1 MGKLVDFEGY
11 GLAEYPDDFTDAQ
24 IHDSWER
31 NIKPILDAKKRVVL
45 RENAAIA
52 NRNAEAANAENTIWQ
67 GTKSAVSD
75 VGVGLMKGYVGIPEA
90 IVGLANIPT
99 KGYAGKWVED
109 AGIDFK
115 GTKEYWDQKYSEGAK
130 AAQAEVSQAVGFIP
144 KGKALLDN
152 PSALGQTIAESLPL
166 MLGGAGLARLG
177 LGAAKMI
184 GPRAAAWA
192 AGAAVPGSSVPL
204 IAGAVGEGAIAAGS
218 TAEGVRQQT
227 EDRLLTWEQAGL
239 SLASGALTGAIG
251 IASGKMAKRLG
262 IDDLDTFLVSGIP
275 AGTAKRTL
283 TERIA
288 RGLGGALT
296 EGVLEEMPQSAQEQ
310 VANNLALKKPWNEG
324 VAEAAATGLIVGGLM
339 GGAMGGLMPGGQ
351 SAVPPPIPPTTTPPV
366 QPPPLGSP
374 QAPPALPGQ
383 VPKQPPSLPAL
394 SNQTLATPISSWVT
408 APDGPHVLGQSPN
421 AFGVGQQVVQ
431 VSQSSGNFGKQ
442 GVVVSV
448 AAPPAGGSPVVT
460 VRFADGSQAK
470 SDGKEF
476 AFSEHFAQ
484 ATAIKA
490 GPLWTPPPPRPGT
503 VPQPIPTNTNQ
514 QRRTPL
520 DATEQLQAKINAAR
534 AVGDR
539 ALVRKLSIELDM
551 MGTAAPV
558 VKQPLPAQRT
568 IKPSAPIASQDDEE
582 GFVMPPLPPGV
593 VAAPQ
598 AEPDEGF
605 VMPALPPGVVAAP
618 SSPKKPAAKAP
629 IAVPKGAGQP
639 ITAKPSVSERLN
651 ALLKTGLVRMANA
664 GQTTPD
670 YEGLR
675 ARGGIT
681 MGIDTKTGELIVDEQ
696 NIKDISAAMAK
707 GRVDI
712 AETIMDRLESA
723 AAHESIHRL
732 IFDGKKYLPGFANL
746 VNATLSGKDAQLQQF
761 ASIGL
766 KHLLAI
772 EHYRNLFV
780 STGVTLEGTI
790 AEQTQ
795 RILKNPGALALT
807 FNELLAGHANTRGAW
822 SAKENSLYDTT
833 RKELLKR
840 AGIPAAMD
848 KPPVTLLPKEHTK
861 WLADNSTYK
870 SNAPAPVQKKTAVI
884 DADAIAENGLDQRG
898 LYEQE
903 TPEFK
908 QSIFNLFL
916 KKAASIGK
924 TDIRSLSRN
933 YASNGLSGDN
943 GGVSLSFYLAS
954 ADGTGRTFG
963 DNPAKGVAWE
973 FRFGREV
980 VPVTWGDLA
989 EAGIAT
995 KNPDGTIRGSGFVAS
1010 SKSETSKKTTNAPAP
1025 VPQQV
1030 GLPVKPEGTPPVGQA
1045 KPKAGTRNRLT
1056 SPAAGQAP
1064 AEAKPVDVGQPV
1076 EVKKPVKVIKLVAT
1090 NPRIVE
1096 AQDVILSELGEK
1108 TDIANEVITPD
1119 GVRVTISAFGDT
1131 LRLRSIQTGDSNRGS
1146 GAASKTLD
1154 KIVRLADESQVP
1166 ITLTAIPYGDLGLT
1180 KDQLILWY
1188 SKRGFELQAD
1198 GETMVRQ
1205 PKSKAEDRPFSP
1217 DDILI
1222 AHSTFTDEDFE
1233 VSYRGPLG
1241 DDKSVVW
1248 TGKTQMTIPTAWL
1261 RRKGEPL
1268 KQKAKPTDVAK
1279 PTPAATGATAQKMP
1293 WEMTRA
1299 EYQKTEPKSDGVRE
1313 SLVADLGHSKVR
1325 VIKNPT
1331 PEDYQR
1337 FASEHN
1343 RQFPND
1349 TSGDP
1354 KTRFTVDSNGNR
1366 YVWPAG
1372 DAAHSSLEGWLKE
1385 RGITANQN
1393 TQFFS
1398 HKYHIFKAL
1407 REGKP
1412 VPESVLADYKGEKWS
1427 DDALAK
1433 LKPPAA
1439 KPQPA
1444 AAAKPSGGVPYYRQL
1459 GVDDANDPSRK
1470 RMRAVP
1476 QNFKLAYINGW
1487 YEAKKAAQAK
1497 PEPAAEQPATKPKR
1511 VARGSTLLA
1520 RFNAETER
1528 LGPDI
1533 LSFMVDSGLKVQSKS
1548 VAKARGKEYW
1558 LRNRGD
1564 YDGALPLALPT
1575 HNIIYG
1581 GSRGPDLLAQDAF
1594 EANVIKEPTPDAF
1607 WEAVNN
1613 ASRRRRAAIGNESQ
1627 DEKFLNEEVAAY
1639 ERWMKATEEGAIR
1652 VSADELQVGD
1662 LMDVEGEKVEVIA
1675 KDADTGEV
1683 TLKDGRK
1690 FETQKLQDGESIY
1703 VERLIQLEPAD
1714 KDEANF
1720 RGILAQAADSSSKL
1734 RPQDVERVMSEAG
1747 WDSDAFKAWLLK
1759 QPLSDDTRKAVEQW
1773 GKEEQTL
1780 TAAGFN
1786 PGDRVTVSGGDKF
1799 HQDVTG
1805 VIAYILNDGRI
1816 LEIVRDGDF
1825 TSIRINLED
1834 YKKIEKAFSL
1844 APAESVEEQK
1854 ARLAAEALKGEADA
1868 AAKAKADSLTNA
1880 INKPLTGTVGDIAQ
1894 DDMLDPQGGL
1904 FNNSNPLGNQPA
1916 PPAQPL
1922 APLSPTEEDAARMDA
1937 IKKLLAAKL
1946 KQGPTYMGSLAPGGL
1961 DPEFFKL
1968 GTELGYLYIKSGV
1981 RKFSDFAAR
1990 LINDLGEK
1998 AKPYLLSWYSNAKL
2012 TLTSIANELDSESK
2026 AQQYYQDTF
2035 GRPVQ
2040 GGRVNTGA
2048 VTGSGVAGGRP
2059 GVRVARQE
2067 LIPVPRQYVD
2077 AGAYSAA
2084 SGFQL
2089 DEEQVRGVNLMVD
2102 RFKNVPAGAF
2112 LLADGTGFGKTAQLL
2127 AVADQY
2133 SKQGLGNK
2141 ILIVTKNKIIADIRF
2156 AGDAK
2161 RMGIDPK
2168 SYTITTYSSLK
2179 NVESKGWDLVLF
2191 DEAHEL
2197 KNSEAAKSI
2206 AGGRLQAKHKVF
2218 ATATPMDTFTGAA
2231 YFLSEITGEDE
2242 TQIATKLGY
2251 KLVERTDPYS
2261 KEVFMAAVLL
2271 PESTAKTVWQN
2282 IMAYRD
2288 AAVANGSMIRRE
2300 YPFFGRVEE
2309 IEVDMDNIADAEQKR
2324 MIQYYDDLIDS
2335 AYSPTAKRNYA
2346 GQKTQAL
2353 RRWSEQSKIKTAV
2366 QMALDHIATGGKAI
2380 IVAETDKAQKF
2391 PVEIRGSKWGK
2402 NKKGEEAWFAP
2413 GAITQMMD
2421 LLEKASVYDV
2431 SHIHDPKSN
2440 NISSEVD
2447 KFQRGPNRLALA
2459 TPQSGGTGIDLDDSI
2474 GGQERLLIS
2483 LSKNLAGDAFQQLV
2497 GRVSRKNTVTPA
2509 IVRLLTLRGS
2519 FADERSN
2526 DILNKKIKT
2535 LLAIQGGS
2543 ELDTAA
2549 KPDDTDITQPG
2560 QQQPPY
2566 KPSPNK
2572 PASTAPP
2579 RLDWNPYT
2587 TQKGK
2592 QKFVA
2597 KVTPEFTAWYKSN
2610 GENRNSFGIFISDR
2624 DGRAWAD
2631 ANPNETALQSR
2642 TGSTTKDD
2650 TDYLAAVKAGDME
2663 TAQRMVDEAAKKAGY
2678 YTGPVYHGGPR
2689 LDPETGEARTVFLA
2703 KDKSWT
2709 STRFPS
2715 DLGEWLSESKKV
2727 AEYFAGRQED
2737 GAVFSFHVRLKNPKE
2752 FDSHDAL
2759 EGAIQEA
2766 GGTYDLYK
2774 KLVADGHDSVELTDA
2789 TDIPIRRTDYV
2800 VFDPSQIK
2808 SADPITRDAQGN
2820 VIPLSQRFNQ
2830 NSDSI
2835 LQSRTGSNPF
2845 YSRLNRAVEETPMQ
2859 NATGFKWKGVINK
2872 WQKAKPTPTL
2882 GKSWLKGINRDE
2894 IDLVGVNDLEDGK
2907 TYSKQEVLDYLRANE
2922 VVVKDVTLGQ
2932 KTGSKQFDF
2941 ERDGYEWMPD
2951 EDGDGGNLTVNG
2963 RQVMRFSNE
2972 TLAREA
2978 AAENFIE
2985 GADRDETHFS
2995 TYQLPGAVEGSYRE
3009 VLLTVPEATEADIRR
3024 KIGEPY
3030 SASIGEG
3037 GYQVRTKS
3045 GAKFGVYSGSSAEQ
3059 AIERARAVGPTDW
3072 ALREFQEANWDDGHS
3087 QYSDIANPIVRLR
3100 YNERTTADGKRMLFL
3115 EEVQAPQKGE
3125 FEKMPALFQKN
3136 WREIAFK
3143 WALRHAAENGF
3154 DSVGWTTGAQQA
3166 ARYDLSKQVQRI
3178 VVSSPRD
3185 GIYTA
3190 HVVYLGGA
3198 TGTGVGG
3205 EMAADKLAMTVGKD
3219 VAAKA
3224 ISKIAASKDP
3234 RYEAVE
3240 FSGDGLKIDSGGLIK
3255 LYDVDFRNVVNGIP
3269 AVKKSG
3275 QKVGMVEIQGTNPGV
3290 AEKGFTITQSRTG
3303 STWTIRKI
3311 TQDPAYVGDGS
3322 GGLVGDVVKS
3332 GFSSRQE
3339 AARWADENI
3348 KIPGV
3353 PIHSL
3358 SLTPAIRESVM
3369 GGQALFRRS
3378 DTATGLPASAVEDHI
3393 AQAYGSVPNGVI
3405 RVVERP
3411 DLNFD
3416 GQVILDAATG
3426 EFLRIEINASK
3437 LNSLDDIDKILTHEF
3452 SHIVFRDEGVQSII
3466 GSLTDQERSQIEAD
3480 MTRLGYTPDSLQE
3493 EGGARG
3499 IEQLANAWRGRN
3511 WFTQVV
3517 GRVLAWASEHGL
3529 KMTRLA
3535 AEMIAARAVA
3545 KVKAEVF
3552 MADEAS
3558 IQQVSMGSELALQS
3572 RVVPD
3577 NAADLEIAT
3586 AGQQVAAQ
3594 VESIYASYEA
3604 GAQSLSQLAL
3614 EKKEFR
3620 QARAELNKLTSLAS
3634 ARMTQL
3640 PNPAPGMTPDPM
3652 EGISV
3657 QSNQV
3662 VVGPEFSDKLT
3673 NLGVAHNA
3681 ADAQA
3686 KQGAIFFERVADGV
3700 TTARERLKDLEAKRN
3715 HYISIKAPAADIS
3728 QVENTINSNRAQ
3740 IATLE
3745 QTEHDGVTAGQ
3756 RADEIAAAESNK
3768 IDAEGKRDALKLA
3781 PVDDYFGGRMANL
3794 RELTEKA
3801 KASAALAKALMAGT
3815 TDPAELAKLT
3825 AEFERFDKLPET
3837 ARDALVAGKMTDAQL
3852 SSVVIALQHSFVEFD
3867 LAKANMD
3874 DLLLA
3879 EQTRI
3884 LKDIAQAEKD
3894 YKAAL
3899 GANLD
3904 TEAVVDAALRSARG
3918 SAGLVGS
3925 VSGAARIDQLLLET
3939 AAISGMAQT
3948 LGQNI
3953 EQNRWLYD
3961 YLSGVRSTPGGILAF
3976 SKANADALG
3985 IGEDTL
3991 RKLVNAVQSSPALG
4005 SALVTLA
4012 DHAAATRANNYALS
4026 LATTVPSISSLA
4038 AQAQASTVPSNAQA
4052 LLNQANAAAATL
4064 ASAVKP
4070 GVRAASKTAQLLSNS
4085 INQSLTQ
4092 LAAVNNGANLFN
4104 QVANNPAFVAM
4115 RQNANGLNGLV
4126 INMIEPGPAKTTFLG
4141 FGTTSTVYH
4150 PELVINVDD
4159 DPANSHRTQG
4169 HIYQWSEAAKRYVA
4183 DFDLAELA
4191 HRANPA
4197 ANPTPGSLGFDRAK
4211 VIGLRTALE
4220 KQVNGSFLE
4229 VSLMDEAAR
4238 TSIPKVVRKMLKR
4251 SWFRQHDF
4259 VARLVGGIYGTDL
4272 RATQGRWIRGHL
4284 NARRVAARFQDLPD
4298 LQASAMSS
4306 HGIKNISTYRSQI
4319 WNQMGGYGREFGSRL
4334 KVGFTLPVSGQT
4346 ITKEDMVFFKRTID
4360 FEEQLRRFVTEVDN
4374 TRGVREKI
4382 GGQTFVRGGGSVGDY
4397 GMPRHLG
4404 RNATAFIADI
4414 ISSYLNTKGFTVSS
4428 DLSAASTEAVPAFWN
4443 KRVDM
4448 LKQHILDSTRI
4459 DRAMRQDPT
4468 MRKAEMAIANRWL
4481 SGAVDPVSSLQD
4493 LVQLLAAE
4501 LATVPG
4507 INPMDYAVRHLNSE
4521 LIQYHEHAVRIK
4533 AERED
4538 PSTRNSGL
4546 SIALSS
4552 DNEFTKPAAKLEL
4565 PHSLYDYGALTT
4577 GERISAQSRANHEM
4591 LVEYANA
4598 LRRAIGDLKNRI
4610 NRFDNNQISEA
4621 EAARS
4626 YGGGMEELRDTFEI
4640 LSASLVDF
4648 EAGYKLGADPALS
4661 PSALASELA
4670 RFPVAGVL
4678 ALPTVSI
4685 RNLTGGQLV
4694 VYLMERAMG
4703 YTGAR
4708 LAMYNAIKNA
4718 PKALAKA
4725 SYASALNIARFLD
4738 KNLLKT
4744 NKKQLEDIVDIIA
4757 KVALSPVLLAL
4768 KNPTT
4773 IIAGVKSD
4781 LDQVQKLGY
4790 DTKMGFVDAFR
4801 QAWKES
4807 GLYANREEEEAALRS
4822 PTATKIGRVTLTAA
4836 KGINAFLGAVGVE
4849 NSDQVLNS
4857 VNLVQSQMMETRL
4870 GEVAMKFGA
4879 RLESLGITSID
4890 PTDRRSILL
4899 AAEWS
4904 PFLNAQAS
4912 LDSLG
4917 QLRLFLEGSA
4927 ASEGFQLENALLKF
4941 YQETKAGKPT
4951 HIFSAA
4957 QFEAVQR
4964 GLLAQMNTSLP
4975 TNRASVAAGNRM
4987 WRILLTLQ
4995 GYPTDAFLKLINTAV
5010 GGTRNRTVAAQAAS
5024 KLPLLIGIAM
5034 MAIIIGG
5041 MSDGASEYW
5050 KRKMQGIPSQN
5061 AGVLDRDF
5069 WQNKDKF
5076 MSGAGRFLAAN
5087 MFYLGD
5093 VILGMQNQIQGNRGF
5108 DPASRVFPISLA
5120 QAFAS
5125 SIQATFATYQGA
5137 GDMSD
5142 VATPMVDFFAKL
5154 TPGGMEIRNWFGDDR
5169 TLRRS
5174 KSVTSAEARAA
5185 GMELPK
5191 QGGQRSAG
5199 PTTIVKRNLESA
5211 VGAMEEAR
5219 VSGDT
5224 EAYAKAEG
5232 QARAEMAKLENYY
5245 IKRETERGKSPE
5257 EAAKA
5262 AKAAVWRDYQE
5273 INPVSS
5279 ALGGRR
5285 PTASEYQTI
5294 TTGAT
5299 GARAI
5304 TQQAGISAWQQGAN
5318 ALFNKTGTVTRETAS
5333 ASSGGGTGGGS
5344 GGGYGATMTASSG
5357 VGRATSGRGRMV
5369 KARRS
5374 RLTAGRTTRS
5384 SLSRPKFRTR
5394 LRAPRN
5400 RKVSIKRVRLT
5411 A

>member
-31 NIKPILDAKKRVVL
+31 NIKPILDAKKMAVL

-67 GTKSAVSD
+67 GAKSAVSD

-99 KGYAGKWVED
+99 RGYAGKWVED

-130 AAQAEVSQAVGFIP
+130 AAQAEVDQVDGFIP
-144 KGKALLDN
+144 TGKALLNN
-152 PSALGQTIAESLPL
+152 PVALSRKIAESLPL
-166 MLGGAGLARLG
+166 LTPGALIARGGLA
-177 LGAAKMI
+177 AAKMI

-192 AGAAVPGSSVPL
+192 AGAAAPL

-218 TAEGVRQQT
+218 MAEGVRQQT

-275 AGTAKRTL
+275 TGTAKRTL

-288 RGLGGALT
+288 RGFGGALT

-324 VAEAAATGLIVGGLM
+324 VAEAAATGLLAGAVM

-351 SAVPPPIPPTTTPPV
+351 SANPPPIPPPI
-366 QPPPLGSP
+366 GSP
-374 QAPPALPGQ
+374 QAPPALPWKWP
-383 VPKQPPSLPAL
+383 VPVPPLPSL
-394 SNQTLATPISSWVT
+394 SNQTLATPIQSWQS
-408 APDGPHVLGQSPN
+408 APNQPHLLAQSPDS
-421 AFGVGQQVVQ
+421 FGVGNSVVKLSQSGGGFGKTGVVTAVTGPLVDGNPSSTVTVKFDDGTVQ
-431 VSQSSGNFGKQ
+431 VSGF
-442 GVVVSV
+442 
-448 AAPPAGGSPVVT
+448 
-460 VRFADGSQAK
+460 
-470 SDGKEF
+470 KEF
-476 AFSEHFAQ
+476 GFAEHFAQ

-490 GPLWTPPPPRPGT
+490 GPLWTPPPPRQGT
-503 VPQPIPTNTNQ
+503 APQPIPTNTNQ

-568 IKPSAPIASQDDEE
+568 VKPSAPIASQDDEE

-593 VAAPQ
+593 VAAPK

-629 IAVPKGAGQP
+629 VAAPQGAGQP

-712 AETIMDRLESA
+712 AEAIIDRLESA

-746 VNATLSGKDAQLQQF
+746 VNAALSGKDAQLQQF
-761 ASIGL
+761 ASVGL

-822 SAKENSLYDTT
+822 SAKENSFYDTT

-848 KPPVTLLPKEHTK
+848 KPPVTILPKEHTK

-870 SNAPAPVQKKTAVI
+870 S
-884 DADAIAENGLDQRG
+884 
-898 LYEQE
+898 
-903 TPEFK
+903 
-908 QSIFNLFL
+908 
-916 KKAASIGK
+916 
-924 TDIRSLSRN
+924 
-933 YASNGLSGDN
+933 
-943 GGVSLSFYLAS
+943 
-954 ADGTGRTFG
+954 
-963 DNPAKGVAWE
+963 
-973 FRFGREV
+973 
-980 VPVTWGDLA
+980 
-989 EAGIAT
+989 
-995 KNPDGTIRGSGFVAS
+995 
-1010 SKSETSKKTTNAPAP
+1010 NAPAP

-1064 AEAKPVDVGQPV
+1064 AEAKP
-1076 EVKKPVKVIKLVAT
+1076 
-1090 NPRIVE
+1090 
-1096 AQDVILSELGEK
+1096 
-1108 TDIANEVITPD
+1108 
-1119 GVRVTISAFGDT
+1119 
-1131 LRLRSIQTGDSNRGS
+1131 
-1146 GAASKTLD
+1146 
-1154 KIVRLADESQVP
+1154 
-1166 ITLTAIPYGDLGLT
+1166 
-1180 KDQLILWY
+1180 
-1188 SKRGFELQAD
+1188 
-1198 GETMVRQ
+1198 
-1205 PKSKAEDRPFSP
+1205 
-1217 DDILI
+1217 
-1222 AHSTFTDEDFE
+1222 
-1233 VSYRGPLG
+1233 
-1241 DDKSVVW
+1241 
-1248 TGKTQMTIPTAWL
+1248 
-1261 RRKGEPL
+1261 
-1268 KQKAKPTDVAK
+1268 TDVAK
-1279 PTPAATGATAQKMP
+1279 PTPAAAQ
-1293 WEMTRA
+1293 
-1299 EYQKTEPKSDGVRE
+1299 
-1313 SLVADLGHSKVR
+1313 
-1325 VIKNPT
+1325 
-1331 PEDYQR
+1331 
-1337 FASEHN
+1337 
-1343 RQFPND
+1343 
-1349 TSGDP
+1349 
-1354 KTRFTVDSNGNR
+1354 
-1366 YVWPAG
+1366 
-1372 DAAHSSLEGWLKE
+1372 
-1385 RGITANQN
+1385 
-1393 TQFFS
+1393 
-1398 HKYHIFKAL
+1398 
-1407 REGKP
+1407 
-1412 VPESVLADYKGEKWS
+1412 
-1427 DDALAK
+1427 
-1433 LKPPAA
+1433 
-1439 KPQPA
+1439 
-1444 AAAKPSGGVPYYRQL
+1444 
-1459 GVDDANDPSRK
+1459 
-1470 RMRAVP
+1470 
-1476 QNFKLAYINGW
+1476 
-1487 YEAKKAAQAK
+1487 

-1533 LSFMVDSGLKVQSKS
+1533 LSFMVDSGLRVQSKTE
-1548 VAKARGKEYW
+1548 AKARGKEYW
-1558 LRNRGD
+1558 NQNRGD

-1773 GKEEQTL
+1773 GKE
-1780 TAAGFN
+1780 
-1786 PGDRVTVSGGDKF
+1786 DD
-1799 HQDVTG
+1799 
-1805 VIAYILNDGRI
+1805 
-1816 LEIVRDGDF
+1816 
-1825 TSIRINLED
+1825 
-1834 YKKIEKAFSL
+1834 FSL

-1868 AAKAKADSLTNA
+1868 AAKAKADALTNA

-2141 ILIVTKNKIIADIRF
+2141 ILIVTKNKTIADIRF

-2168 SYTITTYSSLK
+2168 SYTITTYSGLK
-2179 NVESKGWDLVLF
+2179 NIESKGWDLVLF

-2300 YPFFGRVEE
+2300 YPFFGKVEDADVSMDRVSE
-2309 IEVDMDNIADAEQKR
+2309 AEQKELV
-2324 MIQYYDDLIDS
+2324 QYYDNLIDS
-2335 AYSPTAKRNYA
+2335 VSSPTAKRNYA
-2346 GQKTQAL
+2346 GQKTLSL
-2353 RRWSEQSKIKTAV
+2353 RRWSEQAKIGPAI
-2366 QMALDHIATGGKAI
+2366 QMALDHIAGGGKAI
-2380 IVAETDKAQKF
+2380 VVAETDKQQRF
-2391 PVEIRGSKWGK
+2391 PVQVRGSKWGK
-2402 NKKGEEAWFAP
+2402 DKSGIEGWLVP
-2413 GAITQMMD
+2413 GAITQMME
-2421 LLEKASVYDV
+2421 LLEKAGVYDV

-2474 GGQERLLIS
+2474 GGQDRLMIS
-2483 LSKNLAGDAFQQLV
+2483 LSKNLAGDTFQQLI
-2497 GRVSRKNTVTPA
+2497 GRVSRKNTVTPST
-2509 IVRLLTLRGS
+2509 VRFLNLLGS
-2519 FADERSN
+2519 FADERSKN
-2526 DILNKKIKT
+2526 ILDKKVKT
-2535 LLAIQGGS
+2535 LLAIQGGE
-2543 ELDTAA
+2543 ELDAAA

-2650 TDYLAAVKAGDME
+2650 TDYLAAVKAGDTE
-2663 TAQRMVDEAAKKAGY
+2663 TAQKMDEAAKKAGY
-2678 YTGPVYHGGPR
+2678 SRKMLHRTKAKTAFDVFKTNNSEMGAHFGTKEQIADMPKGKVSDREYYIKAVKSFRMQDIGGFDPANVAASMQEKGMVNDAFVDKVLNANNQTAHR
-2689 LDPETGEARTVFLA
+2689 LVQEKLKEKGYDSIIYLNRREGTRVSEEHQGSFEIEATDKEFKAEYPHA
-2703 KDKSWT
+2703 KDSII
-2709 STRFPS
+2709 
-2715 DLGEWLSESKKV
+2715 
-2727 AEYFAGRQED
+2727 A
-2737 GAVFSFHVRLKNPKE
+2737 
-2752 FDSHDAL
+2752 
-2759 EGAIQEA
+2759 
-2766 GGTYDLYK
+2766 
-2774 KLVADGHDSVELTDA
+2774 
-2789 TDIPIRRTDYV
+2789 
-2800 VFDPSQIK
+2800 FDPSQIK

-2830 NSDSI
+2830 NSESI
-2835 LQSRTGSNPF
+2835 LQSRIGSVSGF
-2845 YSRLNRAVEETPMQ
+2845 VEGNDQFTTIPSDEELS
-2859 NATGFKWKGVINK
+2859 KWM
-2872 WQKAKPTPTL
+2872 
-2882 GKSWLKGINRDE
+2882 
-2894 IDLVGVNDLEDGK
+2894 VGVETMNESLVKPKNNSKADQIGDARTLPAGHKVGLRIDIPTFNRSKKAGTPVYAISIHESKSGGKVGKIIGYDGVA
-2907 TYSKQEVLDYLRANE
+2907 TVTNPTFWVNESGSEQIALGESSKKPLATVEGNFSQSREIPSDINE
-2922 VVVKDVTLGQ
+2922 WTAVGFDPIKHSYFYDK
-2932 KTGSKQFDF
+2932 KTG
-2941 ERDGYEWMPD
+2941 ELVV
-2951 EDGDGGNLTVNG
+2951 GG
-2963 RQVMRFSNE
+2963 
-2972 TLAREA
+2972 
-2978 AAENFIE
+2978 
-2985 GADRDETHFS
+2985 
-2995 TYQLPGAVEGSYRE
+2995 
-3009 VLLTVPEATEADIRR
+3009 
-3024 KIGEPY
+3024 
-3030 SASIGEG
+3030 
-3037 GYQVRTKS
+3037 
-3045 GAKFGVYSGSSAEQ
+3045 
-3059 AIERARAVGPTDW
+3059 
-3072 ALREFQEANWDDGHS
+3072 
-3087 QYSDIANPIVRLR
+3087 DIAI
-3100 YNERTTADGKRMLFL
+3100 
-3115 EEVQAPQKGE
+3115 
-3125 FEKMPALFQKN
+3125 
-3136 WREIAFK
+3136 
-3143 WALRHAAENGF
+3143 
-3154 DSVGWTTGAQQA
+3154 SVGNTVFV
-3166 ARYDLSKQVQRI
+3166 KN
-3178 VVSSPRD
+3178 PRFGNKED
-3185 GIYTA
+3185 A
-3190 HVVYLGGA
+3190 
-3198 TGTGVGG
+3198 
-3205 EMAADKLAMTVGKD
+3205 
-3219 VAAKA
+3219 
-3224 ISKIAASKDP
+3224 
-3234 RYEAVE
+3234 
-3240 FSGDGLKIDSGGLIK
+3240 
-3255 LYDVDFRNVVNGIP
+3255 LY
-3269 AVKKSG
+3269 
-3275 QKVGMVEIQGTNPGV
+3275 
-3290 AEKGFTITQSRTG
+3290 
-3303 STWTIRKI
+3303 
-3311 TQDPAYVGDGS
+3311 
-3322 GGLVGDVVKS
+3322 
-3332 GFSSRQE
+3332 
-3339 AARWADENI
+3339 
-3348 KIPGV
+3348 
-3353 PIHSL
+3353 
-3358 SLTPAIRESVM
+3358 
-3369 GGQALFRRS
+3369 RRS
-3378 DTATGLPASAVEDHI
+3378 DTATGLPASAVEAHL

-3452 SHIVFRDEGVQSII
+3452 SHIVFRDPGVQSIL
-3466 GSLTDQERSQIEAD
+3466 GSLTDQERAQIEAD

-3657 QSNQV
+3657 QANQV

-3715 HYISIKAPAADIS
+3715 HHISIKAPAADIA

-3815 TDPAELAKLT
+3815 TDPAELARLT

-3925 VSGAARIDQLLLET
+3925 VNGAAKIDQLLLET

-4070 GVRAASKTAQLLSNS
+4070 GVRATSKTAQLLSSS

-4092 LAAVNNGANLFN
+4092 LAAVNNGASLFN

-4159 DPANSHRTQG
+4159 DPAMSHRTQG

-4197 ANPTPGSLGFDRAK
+4197 ANPTPGSLGFDRPK

-4251 SWFRQHDF
+4251 SMFRQHDF

-4272 RATQGRWIRGHL
+4272 RVTQGRWIRGHL
-4284 NARRVAARFQDLPD
+4284 NARRVAARFQDMPD
-4298 LQASAMSS
+4298 LQASAMAS

-4319 WNQMGGYGREFGSRL
+4319 WNQMGGYGREFGSKL

-4448 LKQHILDSTRI
+4448 LKQHILDSTRT

-4493 LVQLLAAE
+4493 LAQLLAAE

-4995 GYPTDAFLKLINTAV
+4995 GYPSDAFLKLINTAV

-5125 SIQATFATYQGA
+5125 AIQTTFATYQGS

-5154 TPGGMEIRNWFGDDR
+5154 TPGGMEIRNWFGANKM
-5169 TLRRS
+5169 LRRS
-5174 KSVTSAEARAA
+5174 RAITSAEGRAA
-5185 GMELPK
+5185 DMELPK

-5257 EAAKA
+5257 EAAKE

-5369 KARRS
+5369 KAGRS
-5374 RLTAGRTTRS
+5374 RLTAGRATRS

>member
-24 IHDSWER
+24 IRDSWER
-31 NIKPILDAKKRVVL
+31 NIKPIIDAKKMAVL
-45 RENAAIA
+45 RENTAIA
-52 NRNAEAANAENTIWQ
+52 NRNAEAANAVSPLWE
-67 GTKSAVSD
+67 GTKAAARTLPDLGISA
-75 VGVGLMKGYVGIPEA
+75 LKGTIGWPES
-90 IVGLANIPT
+90 IVGLADIPT
-99 KGYAGKWVED
+99 LGYAGKGMD
-109 AGIDFK
+109 ALGFDFK
-115 GTKEYWDQKYSEGAK
+115 KSKEWLDQYISPAQREANQRVSEAK
-130 AAQAEVSQAVGFIP
+130 GFLPTAEAYIKNPGVAVHDLVESF
-144 KGKALLDN
+144 
-152 PSALGQTIAESLPL
+152 PS
-166 MLGGAGLARLG
+166 MFGGAALARKG
-177 LGAAKMI
+177 LQLVSKV
-184 GPRAAAWA
+184 GPKAAAWA

-204 IAGAVGEGAIAAGS
+204 IAGAVGEGAVAAGS
-218 TAEGVRQQT
+218 MAEGIRQQT

-262 IDDLDTFLVSGIP
+262 IDDFDTWMVSGIP

-288 RGLGGALT
+288 RGFGGALT
-296 EGVLEEMPQSAQEQ
+296 EGVFEEMPQSAQEQ

-324 VAEAAATGLIVGGLM
+324 VAEAAAKGLLAGAVM

-351 SAVPPPIPPTTTPPV
+351 SAVPPPIPPPTTPPV

-408 APDGPHVLGQSPN
+408 APNGPHVLGQSPN

-490 GPLWTPPPPRPGT
+490 GPLWTPPTPRQGT
-503 VPQPIPTNTNQ
+503 APQPIPTNTNQ

-534 AVGDR
+534 AAGDR
-539 ALVRKLSIELDM
+539 ALVRKLSIELDT

-568 IKPSAPIASQDDEE
+568 IKPSAPIASQDQNAPQN
-582 GFVMPPLPPGV
+582 VIQP
-593 VAAPQ
+593 VAAETGALGEQVGRMPINAGFTHSTIARSYFFDGPGGMVSTGYLFNAIAGAFPRAASKLADVLRANKKAITDTFDNIRDLVVTENWTKLRADIVTAVESTYGVNT
-598 AEPDEGF
+598 AEARAILDAMLDKPTGVGFREGTRLENRLDALEGEQSAPIASDEGF

-618 SSPKKPAAKAP
+618 EAGLKAKVTSSGINPVLTKQEYASLPRSSRLAEHRSNAEVTSFDDSRISNKNYRNYFGLGHYFTPKGEGSIEGGSVSLESYGKNLHQIELDIRNPFFISAKLRKNTRAYSDYIDSIQRLEIPELTEVLDNGGSLDKESIQKIGQGRFTDALTSHNFDSVVYEASNGNREIVVLKGFSDRIRVVSINGKQVSNPIVEQNVEPAAA
-629 IAVPKGAGQP
+629 QS
-639 ITAKPSVSERLN
+639 TAKSSVSERLN
-651 ALLKTGLVRMANA
+651 ALLKTGLVRLANA

-696 NIKDISAAMAK
+696 NIRDISAAMAK

-746 VNATLSGKDAQLQQF
+746 VNTALSGKDAQLQQF
-761 ASIGL
+761 ASVGL
-766 KHLLAI
+766 KHLLTI

-822 SAKENSLYDTT
+822 SAKENSFYDTT

-848 KPPVTLLPKEHTK
+848 KPPVTLLPKEHAK

-870 SNAPAPVQKKTAVI
+870 SNAPAPVQKNTAVI

-989 EAGIAT
+989 ESGIAT

-1064 AEAKPVDVGQPV
+1064 AEAKPVDV
-1076 EVKKPVKVIKLVAT
+1076 AT
-1090 NPRIVE
+1090 P
-1096 AQDVILSELGEK
+1096 A
-1108 TDIANEVITPD
+1108 
-1119 GVRVTISAFGDT
+1119 
-1131 LRLRSIQTGDSNRGS
+1131 
-1146 GAASKTLD
+1146 
-1154 KIVRLADESQVP
+1154 
-1166 ITLTAIPYGDLGLT
+1166 
-1180 KDQLILWY
+1180 
-1188 SKRGFELQAD
+1188 
-1198 GETMVRQ
+1198 
-1205 PKSKAEDRPFSP
+1205 
-1217 DDILI
+1217 
-1222 AHSTFTDEDFE
+1222 
-1233 VSYRGPLG
+1233 
-1241 DDKSVVW
+1241 
-1248 TGKTQMTIPTAWL
+1248 
-1261 RRKGEPL
+1261 
-1268 KQKAKPTDVAK
+1268 
-1279 PTPAATGATAQKMP
+1279 AATGAKGQTVRGFHGSAEIARRGKLEGGLRLDVSPSGRERAVGDTIDSMGTWFTTDESGAKVFGKHFDERGEGSKEGAVVEADITIENPMVFSSETEARNYFEQFRKKEKGGGGPPPKGSEIVAALRAIGHDGIIIKGGERGLSGGDYHLSFENKGVSVRNVNMP
-1293 WEMTRA
+1293 APASTGATGQGKPKRTSLVPKVEPAVMHEKSEYPGKTQADEEQAASTPDELEATRQNVKNWFLDSEKNLSPGEVA
-1299 EYQKTEPKSDGVRE
+1299 IRVSGGGGILSTKPSFTFSERLAPRGSNPVTVDGVW
-1313 SLVADLGHSKVR
+1313 
-1325 VIKNPT
+1325 
-1331 PEDYQR
+1331 
-1337 FASEHN
+1337 SE
-1343 RQFPND
+1343 RK
-1349 TSGDP
+1349 G
-1354 KTRFTVDSNGNR
+1354 
-1366 YVWPAG
+1366 AG
-1372 DAAHSSLEGWLKE
+1372 TEVMVE
-1385 RGITANQN
+1385 
-1393 TQFFS
+1393 
-1398 HKYHIFKAL
+1398 
-1407 REGKP
+1407 
-1412 VPESVLADYKGEKWS
+1412 V
-1427 DDALAK
+1427 
-1433 LKPPAA
+1433 
-1439 KPQPA
+1439 
-1444 AAAKPSGGVPYYRQL
+1444 
-1459 GVDDANDPSRK
+1459 
-1470 RMRAVP
+1470 
-1476 QNFKLAYINGW
+1476 
-1487 YEAKKAAQAK
+1487 AKKAVELNRPLVISK
-1497 PEPAAEQPATKPKR
+1497 PEPGAMGFYRKLGFKPTDSIGNMFISVRQLREFLDSRKSTPEAKVIADKAAAEATAATGAKGAAEQPATKPKR

-1533 LSFMVDSGLKVQSKS
+1533 LSFMVDSGLRVQSKTE
-1548 VAKARGKEYW
+1548 AKARGKEYW
-1558 LRNRGD
+1558 NQNRGD

-1714 KDEANF
+1714 KEEANF
-1720 RGILAQAADSSSKL
+1720 RGILSQAADSSSKL

-1773 GKEEQTL
+1773 GKE
-1780 TAAGFN
+1780 
-1786 PGDRVTVSGGDKF
+1786 DD
-1799 HQDVTG
+1799 
-1805 VIAYILNDGRI
+1805 
-1816 LEIVRDGDF
+1816 
-1825 TSIRINLED
+1825 
-1834 YKKIEKAFSL
+1834 FSL

-1868 AAKAKADSLTNA
+1868 AAKAKADALTNA

-1894 DDMLDPQGGL
+1894 GDMLDPQGGL
-1904 FNNSNPLGNQPA
+1904 FNNSNPLGKQPA
-1916 PPAQPL
+1916 PP
-1922 APLSPTEEDAARMDA
+1922 
-1937 IKKLLAAKL
+1937 
-1946 KQGPTYMGSLAPGGL
+1946 
-1961 DPEFFKL
+1961 
-1968 GTELGYLYIKSGV
+1968 
-1981 RKFSDFAAR
+1981 
-1990 LINDLGEK
+1990 
-1998 AKPYLLSWYSNAKL
+1998 
-2012 TLTSIANELDSESK
+2012 
-2026 AQQYYQDTF
+2026 
-2035 GRPVQ
+2035 
-2040 GGRVNTGA
+2040 
-2048 VTGSGVAGGRP
+2048 
-2059 GVRVARQE
+2059 
-2067 LIPVPRQYVD
+2067 
-2077 AGAYSAA
+2077 
-2084 SGFQL
+2084 
-2089 DEEQVRGVNLMVD
+2089 
-2102 RFKNVPAGAF
+2102 
-2112 LLADGTGFGKTAQLL
+2112 
-2127 AVADQY
+2127 
-2133 SKQGLGNK
+2133 
-2141 ILIVTKNKIIADIRF
+2141 
-2156 AGDAK
+2156 
-2161 RMGIDPK
+2161 
-2168 SYTITTYSSLK
+2168 SS
-2179 NVESKGWDLVLF
+2179 
-2191 DEAHEL
+2191 
-2197 KNSEAAKSI
+2197 
-2206 AGGRLQAKHKVF
+2206 
-2218 ATATPMDTFTGAA
+2218 
-2231 YFLSEITGEDE
+2231 
-2242 TQIATKLGY
+2242 
-2251 KLVERTDPYS
+2251 
-2261 KEVFMAAVLL
+2261 
-2271 PESTAKTVWQN
+2271 
-2282 IMAYRD
+2282 
-2288 AAVANGSMIRRE
+2288 
-2300 YPFFGRVEE
+2300 
-2309 IEVDMDNIADAEQKR
+2309 
-2324 MIQYYDDLIDS
+2324 
-2335 AYSPTAKRNYA
+2335 
-2346 GQKTQAL
+2346 
-2353 RRWSEQSKIKTAV
+2353 
-2366 QMALDHIATGGKAI
+2366 
-2380 IVAETDKAQKF
+2380 
-2391 PVEIRGSKWGK
+2391 
-2402 NKKGEEAWFAP
+2402 
-2413 GAITQMMD
+2413 
-2421 LLEKASVYDV
+2421 
-2431 SHIHDPKSN
+2431 
-2440 NISSEVD
+2440 
-2447 KFQRGPNRLALA
+2447 
-2459 TPQSGGTGIDLDDSI
+2459 
-2474 GGQERLLIS
+2474 
-2483 LSKNLAGDAFQQLV
+2483 
-2497 GRVSRKNTVTPA
+2497 
-2509 IVRLLTLRGS
+2509 
-2519 FADERSN
+2519 
-2526 DILNKKIKT
+2526 
-2535 LLAIQGGS
+2535 
-2543 ELDTAA
+2543 
-2549 KPDDTDITQPG
+2549 
-2560 QQQPPY
+2560 
-2566 KPSPNK
+2566 
-2572 PASTAPP
+2572 
-2579 RLDWNPYT
+2579 
-2587 TQKGK
+2587 
-2592 QKFVA
+2592 
-2597 KVTPEFTAWYKSN
+2597 
-2610 GENRNSFGIFISDR
+2610 
-2624 DGRAWAD
+2624 
-2631 ANPNETALQSR
+2631 PNETALQSR

-2678 YTGPVYHGGPR
+2678 STETYKGWMPFTGDWADTNGLGQPR
-2689 LDPETGEARTVFLA
+2689 PGRKGTKTPITTIKRETPFPTFIIGEPPIEGIAGFF
-2703 KDKSWT
+2703 S
-2709 STRFPS
+2709 
-2715 DLGEWLSESKKV
+2715 SKRDV
-2727 AEYFAGRQED
+2727 AEKFGSHGADWKTDRFYLKDGNQFVIDAKGKPAGTLQFEPGDSRFRD
-2737 GAVFSFHVRLKNPKE
+2737 AARSGKYDSILLKNTS
-2752 FDSHDAL
+2752 D
-2759 EGAIQEA
+2759 EG
-2766 GGTYDLYK
+2766 
-2774 KLVADGHDSVELTDA
+2774 SVHVQLKSEN
-2789 TDIPIRRTDYV
+2789 
-2800 VFDPSQIK
+2800 IK

-2830 NSDSI
+2830 NSESI
-2835 LQSRTGSNPF
+2835 LQSR
-2845 YSRLNRAVEETPMQ
+2845 
-2859 NATGFKWKGVINK
+2859 
-2872 WQKAKPTPTL
+2872 
-2882 GKSWLKGINRDE
+2882 
-2894 IDLVGVNDLEDGK
+2894 
-2907 TYSKQEVLDYLRANE
+2907 
-2922 VVVKDVTLGQ
+2922 
-2932 KTGSKQFDF
+2932 
-2941 ERDGYEWMPD
+2941 
-2951 EDGDGGNLTVNG
+2951 
-2963 RQVMRFSNE
+2963 
-2972 TLAREA
+2972 
-2978 AAENFIE
+2978 
-2985 GADRDETHFS
+2985 
-2995 TYQLPGAVEGSYRE
+2995 
-3009 VLLTVPEATEADIRR
+3009 
-3024 KIGEPY
+3024 
-3030 SASIGEG
+3030 
-3037 GYQVRTKS
+3037 S
-3045 GAKFGVYSGSSAEQ
+3045 G
-3059 AIERARAVGPTDW
+3059 
-3072 ALREFQEANWDDGHS
+3072 
-3087 QYSDIANPIVRLR
+3087 
-3100 YNERTTADGKRMLFL
+3100 
-3115 EEVQAPQKGE
+3115 
-3125 FEKMPALFQKN
+3125 
-3136 WREIAFK
+3136 
-3143 WALRHAAENGF
+3143 
-3154 DSVGWTTGAQQA
+3154 
-3166 ARYDLSKQVQRI
+3166 
-3178 VVSSPRD
+3178 
-3185 GIYTA
+3185 
-3190 HVVYLGGA
+3190 
-3198 TGTGVGG
+3198 
-3205 EMAADKLAMTVGKD
+3205 
-3219 VAAKA
+3219 
-3224 ISKIAASKDP
+3224 
-3234 RYEAVE
+3234 
-3240 FSGDGLKIDSGGLIK
+3240 
-3255 LYDVDFRNVVNGIP
+3255 
-3269 AVKKSG
+3269 
-3275 QKVGMVEIQGTNPGV
+3275 
-3290 AEKGFTITQSRTG
+3290 
-3303 STWTIRKI
+3303 
-3311 TQDPAYVGDGS
+3311 
-3322 GGLVGDVVKS
+3322 
-3332 GFSSRQE
+3332 
-3339 AARWADENI
+3339 
-3348 KIPGV
+3348 
-3353 PIHSL
+3353 
-3358 SLTPAIRESVM
+3358 
-3369 GGQALFRRS
+3369 
-3378 DTATGLPASAVEDHI
+3378 TATGLPASAVEAHL

-3452 SHIVFRDEGVQSII
+3452 SHIVFRDEGVQSIL

-3493 EGGARG
+3493 EGEARG

-3657 QSNQV
+3657 QANQV

-3728 QVENTINSNRAQ
+3728 QVENTINSNRSQ

-3815 TDPAELAKLT
+3815 TDPAELARLT

-3894 YKAAL
+3894 YKTAL

-3925 VSGAARIDQLLLET
+3925 VSGAAKIDQLLLET

-4070 GVRAASKTAQLLSNS
+4070 GVRATSKTAQLLSSS

-4092 LAAVNNGANLFN
+4092 LAAVNNGASLFN

-4159 DPANSHRTQG
+4159 DPAMSHRTQG

-4197 ANPTPGSLGFDRAK
+4197 ANPTPGSLGFDRPK

-4238 TSIPKVVRKMLKR
+4238 TSIPKVVRKLLKR

-4284 NARRVAARFQDLPD
+4284 NARRVASRFQDMPD
-4298 LQASAMSS
+4298 LQASAMAS

-4319 WNQMGGYGREFGSRL
+4319 WNQMGGYGREFGSKL

-4448 LKQHILDSTRI
+4448 LKQHILDSTRT

-4493 LVQLLAAE
+4493 LAQLLAAE

-4598 LRRAIGDLKNRI
+4598 LRRAIGDLQNRI

-4708 LAMYNAIKNA
+4708 LAMWHAIKNA

-4899 AAEWS
+4899 PAEWS

-4975 TNRASVAAGNRM
+4975 TNRASVVAGNRM

-4995 GYPTDAFLKLINTAV
+4995 GYPSDAFLKLINTAV

-5024 KLPLLIGIAM
+5024 KLPLLISIAM

-5125 SIQATFATYQGA
+5125 AIQTTFATYQGS

-5154 TPGGMEIRNWFGDDR
+5154 TPGGMEIRNWFGANKM
-5169 TLRRS
+5169 LRRS
-5174 KSVTSAEARAA
+5174 RAITSAEGRAA
-5185 GMELPK
+5185 DMELPK

-5257 EAAKA
+5257 EAAKE

-5318 ALFNKTGTVTRETAS
+5318 ALFNKTGTVTRESAS

-5369 KARRS
+5369 KAGRS
-5374 RLTAGRTTRS
+5374 RLTTGRKTRS

>member
-52 NRNAEAANAENTIWQ
+52 NRNAEAANAVSPLWE
-67 GTKSAVSD
+67 GTKAAARALPDLGISALK
-75 VGVGLMKGYVGIPEA
+75 GAIGLPES
-90 IVGLANIPT
+90 IVGLADIPT
-99 KGYAGKWVED
+99 LGYAGKGMD
-109 AGIDFK
+109 ALGFDFK
-115 GTKEYWDQKYSEGAK
+115 KSKEWLDQYISPAQREANQRVSEAKGFLPTLEESIKNPGTIVQTLVESA
-130 AAQAEVSQAVGFIP
+130 
-144 KGKALLDN
+144 
-152 PSALGQTIAESLPL
+152 PS
-166 MLGGAGLARLG
+166 MLGGAALARKG
-177 LGAAKMI
+177 LQLVSKV
-184 GPRAAAWA
+184 GPKAAAWA

-218 TAEGVRQQT
+218 TAEGIRQQT
-227 EDRLLTWEQAGL
+227 ENRLLTWEQAGL

-288 RGLGGALT
+288 RGFGGALT
-296 EGVLEEMPQSAQEQ
+296 EGVMEEMPQSAQEQ

-324 VAEAAATGLIVGGLM
+324 VAEAAAKGLLAGAVM
-339 GGAMGGLMPGGQ
+339 GGAMGVVMPGGQ
-351 SAVPPPIPPTTTPPV
+351 SATPPPIPPPATPPV
-366 QPPPLGSP
+366 QPPPIGSP
-374 QAPPALPGQ
+374 QAPPALPGKGP
-383 VPKQPPSLPAL
+383 VPVPPLPSL
-394 SNQTLATPISSWVT
+394 SNQTLATPIQSWQS
-408 APDGPHVLGQSPN
+408 APYQPHLLAQSPDS
-421 AFGVGQQVVQ
+421 FGVGNSVVKLSQSGGGFGKTGVVTAVTGPLVDGNPNSTVTVKFDDGTVQ
-431 VSQSSGNFGKQ
+431 VSGF
-442 GVVVSV
+442 
-448 AAPPAGGSPVVT
+448 
-460 VRFADGSQAK
+460 
-470 SDGKEF
+470 KEF
-476 AFSEHFAQ
+476 GFAEHFAQ

-490 GPLWTPPPPRPGT
+490 GPLWTPPPPRAGT
-503 VPQPIPTNTNQ
+503 APQPIPTNTNQ

-520 DATEQLQAKINAAR
+520 D
-534 AVGDR
+534 
-539 ALVRKLSIELDM
+539 
-551 MGTAAPV
+551 
-558 VKQPLPAQRT
+558 
-568 IKPSAPIASQDDEE
+568 
-582 GFVMPPLPPGV
+582 
-593 VAAPQ
+593 
-598 AEPDEGF
+598 
-605 VMPALPPGVVAAP
+605 
-618 SSPKKPAAKAP
+618 
-629 IAVPKGAGQP
+629 
-639 ITAKPSVSERLN
+639 
-651 ALLKTGLVRMANA
+651 
-664 GQTTPD
+664 
-670 YEGLR
+670 
-675 ARGGIT
+675 
-681 MGIDTKTGELIVDEQ
+681 
-696 NIKDISAAMAK
+696 
-707 GRVDI
+707 
-712 AETIMDRLESA
+712 
-723 AAHESIHRL
+723 
-732 IFDGKKYLPGFANL
+732 
-746 VNATLSGKDAQLQQF
+746 
-761 ASIGL
+761 
-766 KHLLAI
+766 
-772 EHYRNLFV
+772 
-780 STGVTLEGTI
+780 
-790 AEQTQ
+790 
-795 RILKNPGALALT
+795 
-807 FNELLAGHANTRGAW
+807 
-822 SAKENSLYDTT
+822 
-833 RKELLKR
+833 
-840 AGIPAAMD
+840 
-848 KPPVTLLPKEHTK
+848 
-861 WLADNSTYK
+861 
-870 SNAPAPVQKKTAVI
+870 
-884 DADAIAENGLDQRG
+884 
-898 LYEQE
+898 
-903 TPEFK
+903 
-908 QSIFNLFL
+908 
-916 KKAASIGK
+916 
-924 TDIRSLSRN
+924 
-933 YASNGLSGDN
+933 
-943 GGVSLSFYLAS
+943 
-954 ADGTGRTFG
+954 
-963 DNPAKGVAWE
+963 
-973 FRFGREV
+973 
-980 VPVTWGDLA
+980 
-989 EAGIAT
+989 
-995 KNPDGTIRGSGFVAS
+995 
-1010 SKSETSKKTTNAPAP
+1010 APAP

-1056 SPAAGQAP
+1056 SPAAGQAT
-1064 AEAKPVDVGQPV
+1064 AEAKPVDVGAEWSA
-1076 EVKKPVKVIKLVAT
+1076 EVDTADRKTFVIKGSRGETAARVDLMLDGNGVWRPVPNSGIEILSKSLRGKGLVQKFLT
-1090 NPRIVE
+1090 KFS
-1096 AQDVILSELGEK
+1096 QDVGPVGSTGLTSEEG
-1108 TDIANEVITPD
+1108 T
-1119 GVRVTISAFGDT
+1119 S
-1131 LRLRSIQTGDSNRGS
+1131 
-1146 GAASKTLD
+1146 LD
-1154 KIVRLADESQVP
+1154 AQKMWKRMGVP
-1166 ITLTAIPYGDLGLT
+1166 IEDLPNTDPAIGG
-1180 KDQLILWY
+1180 
-1188 SKRGFELQAD
+1188 KRAY
-1198 GETMVRQ
+1198 VIRA
-1205 PKSKAEDRPFSP
+1205 K
-1217 DDILI
+1217 
-1222 AHSTFTDEDFE
+1222 
-1233 VSYRGPLG
+1233 
-1241 DDKSVVW
+1241 
-1248 TGKTQMTIPTAWL
+1248 
-1261 RRKGEPL
+1261 
-1268 KQKAKPTDVAK
+1268 KAKPTDVAKPTPAAVPELPSYLAKLVAQAQAATQISAILTQTRGAKSAQDQNPYALTPEQQAKLDEAKAFAAKSGLAWVDVEQQANSQMKGNPEHEAMLKVVVEFERELETRNKRVKPEINDRVFTEDYTGPRWTYGLRNRPMGIGAQPKGFIIGSDGPPAGRARNGTIQYPRELTKDELYSFEMELVSGPETTVKGKRPSATEYERIEREISAALKNPLFREQTKAGTDFRDAFRDLETEAEFHKPAAIAKAQAEIDARKAAK

-1412 VPESVLADYKGEKWS
+1412 VPESVLADYKGEKWA

-1444 AAAKPSGGVPYYRQL
+1444 AEQPKFKPNDKVMVRLRSNHPKEHPGTVYKV
-1459 GVDDANDPSRK
+1459 VDDETIMVN
-1470 RMRAVP
+1470 
-1476 QNFKLAYINGW
+1476 Y
-1487 YEAKKAAQAK
+1487 K
-1497 PEPAAEQPATKPKR
+1497 PPGK
-1511 VARGSTLLA
+1511 
-1520 RFNAETER
+1520 
-1528 LGPDI
+1528 
-1533 LSFMVDSGLKVQSKS
+1533 VDSVTVTVPVAQVNWPQS
-1548 VAKARGKEYW
+1548 V
-1558 LRNRGD
+1558 
-1564 YDGALPLALPT
+1564 
-1575 HNIIYG
+1575 
-1581 GSRGPDLLAQDAF
+1581 
-1594 EANVIKEPTPDAF
+1594 
-1607 WEAVNN
+1607 
-1613 ASRRRRAAIGNESQ
+1613 
-1627 DEKFLNEEVAAY
+1627 LNK
-1639 ERWMKATEEGAIR
+1639 R
-1652 VSADELQVGD
+1652 
-1662 LMDVEGEKVEVIA
+1662 A
-1675 KDADTGEV
+1675 KDAEFDGMTEEEASKVKRDAKAFRALVHGEEGNKFGWYDLMNEGPTGNLQEGLAKADRKRAATERAFRALKVDGDERSQVAQAAALPILIDYIIKNTPLAERQTAAWWQAVGYERADKQKVSEEDIFDQTTLVVEGQEV
-1683 TLKDGRK
+1683 VPDGRDEDGNLLLKDGDK
-1690 FETQKLQDGESIY
+1690 FGTQKLAPGDSIF
-1703 VERLIQLEPAD
+1703 VDKVIQPEPVAN
-1714 KDEANF
+1714 DEANF

-1780 TAAGFN
+1780 TAEQQVSKQ
-1786 PGDRVTVSGGDKF
+1786 PLLDRLAVV
-1799 HQDVTG
+1799 
-1805 VIAYILNDGRI
+1805 GRI
-1816 LEIVRDGDF
+1816 LDGNVGRKADRSLF
-1825 TSIRINLED
+1825 EKEQQNLLHELNSLD
-1834 YKKIEKAFSL
+1834 AAPEGWSLSGNVWVKNDFSL

-1868 AAKAKADSLTNA
+1868 AAKAKADALTNA

-2035 GRPVQ
+2035 ERPVQ

-2102 RFKNVPAGAF
+2102 RFKSVPTGAF

-2141 ILIVTKNKIIADIRF
+2141 ILIVTKNKTIADIRF

-2168 SYTITTYSSLK
+2168 SYTITTYSGLK
-2179 NVESKGWDLVLF
+2179 NIESKGWDLVLF

-2261 KEVFMAAVLL
+2261 KGVFMAAVLL

-2300 YPFFGRVEE
+2300 YPFFGKVEDVDVSMDRVSE
-2309 IEVDMDNIADAEQKR
+2309 AEQKELV
-2324 MIQYYDDLIDS
+2324 QYYDDLIDS
-2335 AYSPTAKRNYA
+2335 VSSPTAKRNYA
-2346 GQKTQAL
+2346 GQKTLSL
-2353 RRWSEQSKIKTAV
+2353 RRWSEQAKIGPAI
-2366 QMALDHIATGGKAI
+2366 QMALDHIAGGGKAI
-2380 IVAETDKAQKF
+2380 VVAETDKQQRF
-2391 PVEIRGSKWGK
+2391 PVQVRGSKWGK
-2402 NKKGEEAWFAP
+2402 DKSGIEGWLVP
-2413 GAITQMMD
+2413 GAITQMME
-2421 LLEKASVYDV
+2421 LLEKAGVYDV

-2474 GGQERLLIS
+2474 GGQARLMIS
-2483 LSKNLAGDAFQQLV
+2483 LSKNLAGDTFQQLV
-2497 GRVSRKNTVTPA
+2497 GRVSRKNTVTPST
-2509 IVRLLTLRGS
+2509 VRFLNLLGS
-2519 FADERSN
+2519 FADERSKN
-2526 DILNKKIKT
+2526 ILDKKVKT
-2535 LLAIQGGS
+2535 LLAIQGGE
-2543 ELDTAA
+2543 ELDAAA
-2549 KPDDTDITQPG
+2549 KPDDTDIIQPG

-2624 DGRAWAD
+2624 DGRAWSD

-2642 TGSTTKDD
+2642 TGSK
-2650 TDYLAAVKAGDME
+2650 
-2663 TAQRMVDEAAKKAGY
+2663 
-2678 YTGPVYHGGPR
+2678 
-2689 LDPETGEARTVFLA
+2689 
-2703 KDKSWT
+2703 
-2709 STRFPS
+2709 
-2715 DLGEWLSESKKV
+2715 
-2727 AEYFAGRQED
+2727 
-2737 GAVFSFHVRLKNPKE
+2737 
-2752 FDSHDAL
+2752 
-2759 EGAIQEA
+2759 
-2766 GGTYDLYK
+2766 
-2774 KLVADGHDSVELTDA
+2774 
-2789 TDIPIRRTDYV
+2789 
-2800 VFDPSQIK
+2800 
-2808 SADPITRDAQGN
+2808 
-2820 VIPLSQRFNQ
+2820 
-2830 NSDSI
+2830 
-2835 LQSRTGSNPF
+2835 PF

-2872 WQKAKPTPTL
+2872 WSQGTPTPTL

-2894 IDLVGVNDLEDGK
+2894 IDLVGINDLENGK

-2922 VVVKDVTLGQ
+2922 VVVKDVTLGAP
-2932 KTGSKQFDF
+2932 TGTVLPKILSDAGFVIDRG
-2941 ERDGYEWMPD
+2941 ELSRDGQMT
-2951 EDGDGGNLTVNG
+2951 GGQALPPA
-2963 RQVMRFSNE
+2963 M
-2972 TLAREA
+2972 REA
-2978 AAENFIE
+2978 WNNFKE
-2985 GADRDETHFS
+2985 KPTEFS
-2995 TYQLPGAVEGSYRE
+2995 QPNLQLPGAKEGSYRE
-3009 VLLTVPEATEADIRR
+3009 VLLTVPGFTRQQTFEEYLEASGFRAATGVIASQETSGRVIDERVEKLRDKYLKEYEAGQNR
-3024 KIGEPY
+3024 KPVSE
-3030 SASIGEG
+3030 
-3037 GYQVRTKS
+3037 
-3045 GAKFGVYSGSSAEQ
+3045 
-3059 AIERARAVGPTDW
+3059 
-3072 ALREFQEANWDDGHS
+3072 WDDGHS
-3087 QYSDIANPIVRLR
+3087 QYRDIANPIVRLR
-3100 YNERTTADGKRMLFL
+3100 FNERTTADGKRMLFL
-3115 EEVQAPQKGE
+3115 EEVQAPQKAE

-3143 WALRHAAENGF
+3143 WALRKAVEGGY
-3154 DSVGWTTGAQQA
+3154 DSLGWTTGAQQA
-3166 ARYDLSKQVQRI
+3166 DRYSLAKQLDSLKVLDASAKGRTGFDVTGYKDGKAVVVKSNVPLERLESEIGKDLARKVSEDYAGTTGNFNKTYSGLDLEI
-3178 VVSSPRD
+3178 
-3185 GIYTA
+3185 
-3190 HVVYLGGA
+3190 
-3198 TGTGVGG
+3198 GG
-3205 EMAADKLAMTVGKD
+3205 E
-3219 VAAKA
+3219 
-3224 ISKIAASKDP
+3224 
-3234 RYEAVE
+3234 
-3240 FSGDGLKIDSGGLIK
+3240 GLKK
-3255 LYDVDFRNVVNGIP
+3255 LYDTDFRNVINNLP
-3269 AVKKSG
+3269 AVKKAG
-3275 QKVGMVEIQGTNPGV
+3275 QKVGMAEIQGTNPGV
-3290 AEKGFTITQSRTG
+3290 AEKGFTITQSRSG
-3303 STWTIRKI
+3303 SSWTIRKI

-3322 GGLVGDVVKS
+3322 GGIVGDVVKS

-3348 KIPGV
+3348 KIPAV
-3353 PIHSL
+3353 SIHSL
-3358 SLTPAIRESVM
+3358 DLAPAIRESVM

-3378 DTATGLPASAVEDHI
+3378 GTATGLPASAVEAHL

-3466 GSLTDQERSQIEAD
+3466 GSLTDQERAQIEAD

-3657 QSNQV
+3657 QANQV

-3715 HYISIKAPAADIS
+3715 RYISIKAPAADIA

-3801 KASAALAKALMAGT
+3801 QASAALARALMAGT
-3815 TDPAELAKLT
+3815 TDPAELARLT
-3825 AEFERFDKLPET
+3825 AEFERFDKMPET

-3925 VSGAARIDQLLLET
+3925 VSGAAKIDQLLLET

-4070 GVRAASKTAQLLSNS
+4070 GVRATSKTAQLMSSS

-4092 LAAVNNGANLFN
+4092 LAAVNNGASLFN

-4169 HIYQWSEAAKRYVA
+4169 HIYQWSEAAKRYRD
-4183 DFDLAELA
+4183 DFDAAELA

-4197 ANPTPGSLGFDRAK
+4197 ANPTPESLGFDRAK

-4284 NARRVAARFQDLPD
+4284 NARRVAARFQDMPD
-4298 LQASAMSS
+4298 LQASAMAS

-4448 LKQHILDSTRI
+4448 LKQHLLDSTRT

-4493 LVQLLAAE
+4493 LAQLLAAE
-4501 LATVPG
+4501 LVTVPG

-4995 GYPTDAFLKLINTAV
+4995 GYPSDAFLKLINTAV

-5257 EAAKA
+5257 EAAKE

-5333 ASSGGGTGGGS
+5333 ASSGGGGGGGS